1 MKTRKLLA
9 MLVAVA
15 MIVTMLP
22 VVAFAEGDLKGRIA
36 RDPGN
41 TGGDLEVDVNDEGDT
56 ITFEGEIE
64 WYSGDT
70 TLGRAAGNRV
80 GVQIK
85 APDGMTD
92 LNNVKVKIGDE
103 ELEWTDGFYN
113 IGQDEDT
120 FLWYPLVTK
129 PGQKFKA
136 EVDWNNDGIFD
147 QTFTVIISENATL
160 EGWPAVT
167 GRIYADDDEYDV
179 EKDKVELTVHLRDRT
194 GERTGNLDE
203 FDFYVWAEREKDEFS
218 VVDFPVDGGNDCLV
232 KIKDEDVVNG
242 VAKVSYKSNYAGEV
256 TFFLGRLK
264 RPNDGSE
271 PASPDKLTKLDSVTV
286 EFVEDTENYEIELVI
301 DDEEYEGEDENYY
314 LDNPAPADGITAH
327 KLTFRV
333 TDGRGF
339 PIKGEQVNFDTDSS
353 RMVLNKESAVTN
365 SKGEVEVK
373 ATSERAGKYTLYAK
387 LDSNRKVEVNDG
399 DGIELKFVAS
409 AAYDIKVKKGDGALV
424 ALDQPYTFEFVVYD
438 LFGRVIKGT
447 DDDDTFDN
455 YVLKYIEKIEVPTCP
470 DKAAIDKSAPYVD
483 AEEGYVDSN
492 VVEWASNGNLK
503 VNIPGDDLN
512 KEGEYALRVKL
523 QRGKY
528 ATANFKVTEQG
539 EIVDMSIEY
548 DPDYIAY
555 RLIEVTEEDD
565 EDGETT
571 KYYYP
576 DYIEPEVK
584 LIDKDGVEAVT
595 DKDLEFSVS
604 DSKIA
609 RIDAAGRVWPA
620 NADAEGVVTVT
631 VVNTKHRLVASTEV
645 RIGDVGGVG
654 IEFDVPETLLVGED
668 YTIGMKVIGN
678 DGKKYMKD
686 ADYSAVVIS
695 KPEGATVEVDVYDDE
710 LEVYSDTKGEVKIV
724 VTAREDNESVSGTLT
739 LSFVEEPEKVAE
751 GKVVLTIGSDIGFV
765 DGVPTELD
773 APAFIEDGRTFVP
786 VRFLAEAVGAEADW
800 EPKDAA
806 VETVYLTWE
815 DMQIIIKIGEEAL
828 TVVKD
833 GEEEVVT
840 FDGAARIVNG
850 RTFLPFR
857 AIGEAIGLEVD
868 YGPKDGPVKWVS
880 YN

>member
-1 MKTRKLLA
+1 LKTRKLLA

-22 VVAFAEGDLKGRIA
+22 VVAFAESEDFSAVAEVLPAEESVTLGVDNFKLTVKVTKADIVPRE
-36 RDPGN
+36 
-41 TGGDLEVDVNDEGDT
+41 LEVDHSFEGTLPEFSVYAHEDNPYGTDEVKERFEEYGVTVTYDAEDQKWEIDFGKDVT
-56 ITFEGEIE
+56 EMIVAEGEITFYLVLKDVSGKE
-64 WYSGDT
+64 WGSMYS
-70 TLGRAAGNRV
+70 
-80 GVQIK
+80 
-85 APDGMTD
+85 PTD
-92 LNNVKVKIGDE
+92 KN
-103 ELEWTDGFYN
+103 
-113 IGQDEDT
+113 T
-120 FLWYPLVTK
+120 FKY
-129 PGQKFKA
+129 
-136 EVDWNNDGIFD
+136 
-147 QTFTVIISENATL
+147 VIN
-160 EGWPAVT
+160 PAVT
-167 GRIYADDDEYDV
+167 GKIYADDDEYDV
-179 EKDKVELTVHLRDRT
+179 GDKVELNFLFRDQSGFLT
-194 GERTGNLDE
+194 KNLGGDYK
-203 FDFYVWAEREKDEFS
+203 FYVWAEREKGDIS
-218 VVDFPVDGGNDCLV
+218 VVDNPVSGDGYTFDDDLLV
-232 KIKDEDVVNG
+232 EIVDADAVVE
-242 VAKVSYKSNYAGEV
+242 YKSNYAGEV
-256 TFFLGRLK
+256 TFFLGRVK
-264 RPNDGSE
+264 GESKDY
-271 PASPDKLTKLDSVTV
+271 DDLTKLDSVTV
-286 EFVEDTENYEIELVI
+286 EFLEDTEGYVLKL
-301 DDEEYEGEDENYY
+301 EEREKSTV
-314 LDNPAPADGITAH
+314 PADGISAH
-327 KLTFRV
+327 KVTFKLV
-333 TDGRGF
+333 DKWGV
-339 PIKGEQVNFDTDSS
+339 PIKGEQVNFDVDSS
-353 RMVLNKESAVTN
+353 RVALNKESAVTN

-373 ATSERAGKYTLYAK
+373 ATSERAGEYTLTAE
-387 LDSNRKVEVNDG
+387 LDSARNKKVEVD
-399 DGIELKFVAS
+399 LKFTAS

-470 DKAAIDKSAPYVD
+470 DKAAIDKRAPYVD
-483 AEEGYVDSN
+483 ADKGVAGHVDRN
-492 VVEWASNGNLK
+492 VVKWASNGNLK
-503 VNIPGDDLN
+503 VNIPGDHLN

-523 QRGKY
+523 QSGKY

-548 DPDYIAY
+548 NPDYIAY
-555 RLIEVTEEDD
+555 RLIEGTEDD
-565 EDGETT
+565 GTT

-620 NADAEGVVTVT
+620 NADAEGVVTIT

>member
-1 MKTRKLLA
+1 LKTRKLLA

-22 VVAFAEGDLKGRIA
+22 VVVFAEDDGKAVADASRIYA
-36 RDPGN
+36 SKE
-41 TGGDLEVDVNDEGDT
+41 EVDADGEEEVTITVRLRDASGDPASLASGEYLYIWAERTTGRVSAIDTPNVASVDETSMVKFATATDRVTVKYTSKFEGDARFWFA
-56 ITFEGEIE
+56 ITDIE
-64 WYSGDT
+64 YP
-70 TLGRAAGNRV
+70 A
-80 GVQIK
+80 
-85 APDGMTD
+85 DG
-92 LNNVKVKIGDE
+92 VKVKDILDE
-103 ELEWTDGFYN
+103 
-113 IGQDEDT
+113 
-120 FLWYPLVTK
+120 
-129 PGQKFKA
+129 KA
-136 EVDWNNDGIFD
+136 GYV
-147 QTFTVIISENATL
+147 
-160 EGWPAVT
+160 
-167 GRIYADDDEYDV
+167 DV
-179 EKDKVELTVHLRDRT
+179 EFKEVEKYTLTYRKL
-194 GERTGNLDE
+194 E
-203 FDFYVWAEREKDEFS
+203 
-218 VVDFPVDGGNDCLV
+218 
-232 KIKDEDVVNG
+232 
-242 VAKVSYKSNYAGEV
+242 
-256 TFFLGRLK
+256 
-264 RPNDGSE
+264 SE
-271 PASPDKLTKLDSVTV
+271 PVPANGID
-286 EFVEDTENYEIELVI
+286 YQEIEITVLDKHNLPVP
-301 DDEEYEGEDENYY
+301 GE
-314 LDNPAPADGITAH
+314 
-327 KLTFRV
+327 K
-333 TDGRGF
+333 
-339 PIKGEQVNFDTDSS
+339 VNFDTSSS
-353 RMVLNKESAVTN
+353 RMVLNKDSAVTN
-365 SKGEVEVK
+365 SNGVVKVK
-373 ATSERAGKYTLYAK
+373 ATSERAGTYTLYAQ
-387 LDSNRKVEVNDG
+387 LDADRKVKLNDG
-399 DGIELKFVAS
+399 DGVPITFGAS

-483 AEEGYVDSN
+483 ADKGDAGYVDSS
-492 VVEWASNGNLK
+492 VVKWASNGNLK

-523 QRGKY
+523 QSGKY

-555 RLIEVTEEDD
+555 RLIEVTEDD
-565 EDGETT
+565 GT

-620 NADAEGVVTVT
+620 NADAEGVVTIT

>member
-1 MKTRKLLA
+1 LKTRKLLA

-22 VVAFAEGDLKGRIA
+22 VVAFAANGGSFEYDVPSVIYKGEEVIAKVTFTSDTDYEGVRFAFKVEG
-36 RDPGN
+36 PGN
-41 TGGDLEVDVNDEGDT
+41 VTLKATDSKNVEHTFINKGYWGPSPGFNISSGYNATTEWT
-56 ITFEGEIE
+56 ITFDRGGKYEFTNE
-64 WYSGDT
+64 
-70 TLGRAAGNRV
+70 L
-80 GVQIK
+80 IK
-85 APDGMTD
+85 ADGSD
-92 LNNVKVKIGDE
+92 IL
-103 ELEWTDGFYN
+103 LS
-113 IGQDEDT
+113 DT
-120 FLWYPLVTK
+120 I
-129 PGQKFKA
+129 
-136 EVDWNNDGIFD
+136 EI
-147 QTFTVIISENATL
+147 TVIDPTTT
-160 EGWPAVT
+160 AVT

-179 EKDKVELTVHLRDRT
+179 EKDVVELTVHLRNRT
-194 GERTGNLDE
+194 GEIPGNLDE

-218 VVDFPVDGGNDCLV
+218 VVDFPADGGNDCLV
-232 KIKDEDVVNG
+232 KIEDEDVVNG

-264 RPNDGSE
+264 RSYGESDVV

-286 EFVEDTENYEIELVI
+286 EFVEDTEVYEIELV
-301 DDEEYEGEDENYY
+301 GNKYY
-314 LDNPAPADGITAH
+314 FVNNPAPADGITAH
-327 KLTFRV
+327 KVTFKV
-333 TDGRGF
+333 TDGLGF
-339 PIKGEQVNFDTDSS
+339 PVKGEKVNFDVDSS
-353 RMVLNKESAVTN
+353 RVALNKESAVTN

-373 ATSERAGKYTLYAK
+373 ATSERAGEYTLTAE
-387 LDSNRKVEVNDG
+387 LDSARNKEVEVN
-399 DGIELKFVAS
+399 LKFTPS